1 MKPISTRIT
10 GTSAQLKPV
19 KSARSCSPRSG
30 KPSAATEIG
39 LDDPGCPL
47 ALGVDV
53 VRPTDAHGRVER
65 VRTTGGRVGRTVRV
79 DTEEESGAGPV
90 RDPRARDVPDAR
102 AGRLRPRHDNPYSGT
117 LEQRPETEAHTQV
130 EVGLS
135 EPAHNAACPAAVLD
149 LPRGRAWAD
158 GLRLRVRAQVVPRI
172 DHDDRALLR
181 GRSGHE

>member
-10 GTSAQLKPV
+10 GTSAQLKPGEV
-19 KSARSCSPRSG
+19 GALLQ
-30 KPSAATEIG
+30 PSVREAERRTEIG

-53 VRPTDAHGRVER
+53 VRPTDAPGRVER

-90 RDPRARDVPDAR
+90 RDLRARDVPDAR

-117 LEQRPETEAHTQV
+117 FEQRPETEAHTQV

-135 EPAHNAACPAAVLD
+135 ELAHNAACPAAVLD
-149 LPRGRAWAD
+149 LPHGRAWAD